1 MKLEFGTGSRFSRFK
16 LEKAKSLV
24 NHALSKGIRRFD
36 TGYTYGNYKSQPL
49 LAKCLEKK
57 ILNSRED
64 ISISSKTPAY
74 SPEIIEECVK
84 NSLDIFHKIKIRGNL
99 QYG

>member
-16 LEKAKSLV
+16 LDKAKSLV

-57 ILNSRED
+57 ILLKEKLVF
-64 ISISSKTPAY
+64 SIFKITKL
-74 SPEIIEECVK
+74 II
-84 NSLDIFHKIKIRGNL
+84 D
-99 QYG
+99 